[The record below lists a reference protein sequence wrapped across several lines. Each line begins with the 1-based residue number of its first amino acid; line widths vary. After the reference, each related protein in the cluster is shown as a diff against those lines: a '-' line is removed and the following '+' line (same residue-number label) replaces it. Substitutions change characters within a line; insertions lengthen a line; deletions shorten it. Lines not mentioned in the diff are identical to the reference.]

1 MKNLLREVAI
11 ALKPKGRGVWGHLQ
25 GLKAFEAGDY
35 ASALNEWHPLAQQGS
50 ARAQVNV
57 GKMYATGAGVPK
69 NEAEAE
75 RWYRLAAEQ
84 GNAAAQYEL
93 GQMYYFGCDNG
104 GEQVVYRDVAEAE
117 RWFRLAAKQGNAA
130 AQYELGKMYADGLYN
145 GRETV

>member
-1 MKNLLREVAI
+1 MLEIAI
-11 ALKPKGRGVWGHLQ
+11 ALKPKGRGVLGHLQ

-75 RWYRLAAEQ
+75 R
-84 GNAAAQYEL
+84 
-93 GQMYYFGCDNG
+93 
-104 GEQVVYRDVAEAE
+104 
-117 RWFRLAAKQGNAA
+117 
-130 AQYELGKMYADGLYN
+130 
-145 GRETV
+145 